1 MPIMDGYAATKKLS
15 KLFDQN
21 KLSPIPIIAF
31 IVVLLVEMI
40 WIIHN

>member
-21 KLSPIPIIAF
+21 KLSPIPIIACTAD
-31 IVVLLVEMI
+31 VSKDNVKKC
-40 WIIHN
+40 